1 MYYIYDKTNQWRCSV
16 ATLRWS
22 NVVKISPLL
31 LPYYPASSA
40 GHHSYSAS
48 SNKHHVLSQCPAT
61 LLALLLPNSCLLSI
75 MTYWTLARLLHS
87 LLQGREWKLPHVLI
101 CTYNWPSTIYIP
113 LLYTAYYTRHLPS
126 HFLLFWQSV
135 LHISTQWQH
144 PTTYSFS

>member
-48 SNKHHVLSQCPAT
+48 SNKHHVLSLRVSVSSNSAAAPAPE
-61 LLALLLPNSCLLSI
+61 LLPPEYNDLLD
-75 MTYWTLARLLHS
+75 TRTTPS
-87 LLQGREWKLPHVLI
+87 LLTSGEGMKAAACAHM
-101 CTYNWPSTIYIP
+101 
-113 LLYTAYYTRHLPS
+113 HL
-126 HFLLFWQSV
+126 
-135 LHISTQWQH
+135 
-144 PTTYSFS
+144 